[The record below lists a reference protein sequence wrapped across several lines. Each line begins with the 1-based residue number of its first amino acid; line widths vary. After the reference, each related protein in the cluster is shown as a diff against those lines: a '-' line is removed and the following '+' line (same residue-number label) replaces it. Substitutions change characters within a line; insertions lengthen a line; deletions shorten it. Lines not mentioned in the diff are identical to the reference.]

1 VSYPDFRDWRARS
14 RAFESMAAYSD
25 WTVNL
30 TGAGQ
35 PERIESAVVS
45 ASFFQVLGV
54 RPEVGRGFVVGEDL
68 PGRDGVVVVG
78 HDFFARRF
86 ASDRSLV
93 GRAILLDGKP
103 YTVVGIAPPGVQ
115 LPSLAERTDLFIP
128 VSRGMGLENRGGHYL
143 SVVGRLRTGVTLE
156 AARAELAGI
165 ARNLEAQYPAS
176 NTGHAVDAFP
186 LAREI
191 AGRTRPA
198 LLVLLGAV
206 FLVLMIASVNVANM
220 LLSRATARGRE
231 IAVRAALGAGR
242 GRLIRQ
248 LLTESLLLALMGG
261 AFGVLLATAGV
272 ELLKALGP
280 ADIPRLGQARVDGTV
295 LLYALGISLATGALF
310 GMAPAWHASA
320 ARLNESLKQGDRRV
334 AGREGGARRLLV
346 ASELAFSVMLLIGAG
361 LMLRSFGRLRSVD
374 PGFRTRGIL
383 TAELDFPEG
392 KYPRGRDI
400 AAFGARL
407 LDRMRSYPG
416 IEAAG
421 ALSNLPLRG
430 DRRTN
435 LSFVV
440 EGRPRDV
447 AQPLIAVYAATTP
460 GALET
465 LGLPLL
471 RGRYFRDADTRES
484 PKVAIVNRTLANKVF
499 GGAEPLGKRLS
510 LGDNP
515 SPADWATVVGVVG
528 DLRTDDLSTAPTSQL
543 YMPYTQESS
552 SGMAVALRTGGDPLA
567 LAGPLRRAVA
577 EIDPEEPVYGIRTM
591 ETIVADSMD
600 QPRFRAFLTAIFAFI
615 ALLLAAIGIYGMLSY
630 SVAQRT
636 HEIGIRIALGAGSSD
651 VLRLIVAQGM
661 SPAAIGVAA
670 GVLGGAIVSRLVA
683 ALLFE
688 VAPTDLPTFVAVPAI
703 LLLVAL
709 AACVIP
715 AARATR
721 VDPTV
726 ALREE

>member
-1 VSYPDFRDWRARS
+1 
-14 RAFESMAAYSD
+14 
-25 WTVNL
+25 
-30 TGAGQ
+30 
-35 PERIESAVVS
+35 
-45 ASFFQVLGV
+45 
-54 RPEVGRGFVVGEDL
+54 
-68 PGRDGVVVVG
+68 
-78 HDFFARRF
+78 
-86 ASDRSLV
+86 
-93 GRAILLDGKP
+93 
-103 YTVVGIAPPGVQ
+103 
-115 LPSLAERTDLFIP
+115 
-128 VSRGMGLENRGGHYL
+128 
-143 SVVGRLRTGVTLE
+143 
-156 AARAELAGI
+156 
-165 ARNLEAQYPAS
+165 
-176 NTGHAVDAFP
+176 
-186 LAREI
+186 
-191 AGRTRPA
+191 
-198 LLVLLGAV
+198 
-206 FLVLMIASVNVANM
+206 
-220 LLSRATARGRE
+220 
-231 IAVRAALGAGR
+231 
-242 GRLIRQ
+242 
-248 LLTESLLLALMGG
+248 
-261 AFGVLLATAGV
+261 
-272 ELLKALGP
+272 
-280 ADIPRLGQARVDGTV
+280 VDGTV
-295 LLYALGISLATGALF
+295 LLYALGISLTTGALF
-310 GMAPAWHASA
+310 GLAPAWHASA
-320 ARLNESLKQGDRRV
+320 ARLNDSLKQGDRRV

-346 ASELAFSVMLLIGAG
+346 ASELAFSVMLLIGAS
-361 LMLRSFGRLRSVD
+361 LMLRSFRRLRSVD

-709 AACVIP
+709 AACAIP